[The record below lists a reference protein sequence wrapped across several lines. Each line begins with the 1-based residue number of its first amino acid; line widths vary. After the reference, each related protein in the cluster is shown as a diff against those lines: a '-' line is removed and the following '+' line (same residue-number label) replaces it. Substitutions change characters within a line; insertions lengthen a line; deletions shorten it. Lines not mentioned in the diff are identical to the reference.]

1 MPMHPFLRRHSSL
14 LIIGGIGLAAGS
26 LVYGMHGQAAFLRA
40 LLAASGIFLTLLPAM
55 LAGLLLAGSLKQ
67 LIPAGALA
75 QWMGAESGWRGLLVA
90 SLGGMA
96 MPGGPMAAFPLVLVL
111 AQAGADRGA
120 LVAFLV
126 AWALNGFQRVLVW
139 EVPLLGPDFALLR
152 FLGGM
157 PMPFIAG
164 ALARRV
170 PLHWAPPGAARS
182 AEDEVRSR
190 ESVGKH
196 DTARSAEGEVRSRA
210 AADKHDSDRSAEGEA
225 RSHAAAGRPQAGT

>member
-1 MPMHPFLRRHSSL
+1 MLNFLRRHSSI
-14 LIIGGIGLAAGS
+14 LIISGIGLVAGA
-26 LVYGMHGQAAFLRA
+26 LVWGLHGPVAFIGA
-40 LLAASGIFLTLLPAM
+40 LGVAFDVFLMVLPAM

-75 QWMGAESGWRGLLVA
+75 KWMGEESGWRGLMVA
-90 SLGGMA
+90 SLCGMV

-120 LVAFLV
+120 LIAFVV

-139 EVPLLGPDFALLR
+139 EVPLLGADFALLR
-152 FLGGM
+152 FLCGL

-170 PLHWAPPGAARS
+170 PIRWAPPGA
-182 AEDEVRSR
+182 
-190 ESVGKH
+190 
-196 DTARSAEGEVRSRA
+196 TLPAEGATSP
-210 AADKHDSDRSAEGEA
+210 
-225 RSHAAAGRPQAGT
+225 HAAASRPRAGL

>member
-1 MPMHPFLRRHSSL
+1 MLASLRRHSAIV
-14 LIIGGIGLAAGS
+14 IISGIGLAAGG
-26 LVYGMHGQAAFLRA
+26 LVWGLHGPAAFARA
-40 LLAASGIFLTLLPAM
+40 LGVAFEVFLMVLPAM

-67 LIPAGALA
+67 LLPTGALA
-75 QWMGAESGWRGLLVA
+75 KWMGEESGWRGLLVA

-120 LVAFLV
+120 LIAFIV

-139 EVPLLGPDFALLR
+139 EVPLLGADFALLR
-152 FLGGM
+152 FLCGL

-170 PLHWAPPGAARS
+170 PIRWTPPGATRP
-182 AEDEVRSR
+182 
-190 ESVGKH
+190 
-196 DTARSAEGEVRSRA
+196 
-210 AADKHDSDRSAEGEA
+210 
-225 RSHAAAGRPQAGT
+225 AAGDARPRPRAGA

>member
-1 MPMHPFLRRHSSL
+1 MLGFLRRHSSL
-14 LIIGGIGLAAGS
+14 LIISGIGLTAGA
-26 LVYGMHGQAAFLRA
+26 LVWGLHGPAAFAGA
-40 LLAASGIFLTLLPAM
+40 LWAAFDIMLMVLPAM

-67 LIPAGALA
+67 LVPAGALA
-75 QWMGAESGWRGLLVA
+75 KWMGEESGWRGLAVA

-120 LVAFLV
+120 LIAFIV

-139 EVPLLGPDFALLR
+139 EVPLLGADFALLR
-152 FLGGM
+152 FLCGL

-170 PLHWAPPGAARS
+170 PIRWTPPGAARPAVDEAPASQPRAS
-182 AEDEVRSR
+182 A
-190 ESVGKH
+190 
-196 DTARSAEGEVRSRA
+196 
-210 AADKHDSDRSAEGEA
+210 
-225 RSHAAAGRPQAGT
+225 

>member
-1 MPMHPFLRRHSSL
+1 MLSFLRRHSSI
-14 LIIGGIGLAAGS
+14 LIISGIGLAAGA
-26 LVYGMHGQAAFLRA
+26 LVWGLHGPTAFVGA
-40 LLAASGIFLTLLPAM
+40 LWVAFDVLLMVLPAM

-75 QWMGAESGWRGLLVA
+75 KWMGEESGWRGLAVA

-120 LVAFLV
+120 LIAFIV

-139 EVPLLGPDFALLR
+139 EVPLLGADFALLR
-152 FLGGM
+152 FLCGL

-170 PLHWAPPGAARS
+170 PIRWTPPGAARP
-182 AEDEVRSR
+182 
-190 ESVGKH
+190 
-196 DTARSAEGEVRSRA
+196 TA
-210 AADKHDSDRSAEGEA
+210 GEA
-225 RSHAAAGRPQAGT
+225 PASQPRASA